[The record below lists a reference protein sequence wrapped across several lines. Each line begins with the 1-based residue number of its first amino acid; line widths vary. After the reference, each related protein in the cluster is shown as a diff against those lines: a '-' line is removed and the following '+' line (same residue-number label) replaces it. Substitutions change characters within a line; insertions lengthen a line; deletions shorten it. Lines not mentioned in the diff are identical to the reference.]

1 MKKLLFCAL
10 YLFTLTNSFSQNW
23 GDNQPLK
30 SIIEPYKSR
39 GYINWN
45 PVPNANYIVNIYS
58 KDDNGVYSFIE
69 SNSTE
74 LTYARLNLNY
84 LVQPNIFYTISVVNS
99 VNGLIIQVGDYSPVA
114 PDYNPFIETCSID
127 CIGKSYAWTLY
138 LGQQVDGNWS
148 ITDPGKVFL
157 RDAYDYIDQSN
168 GFYAP
173 YYQAISITSYSA
185 LTISH
190 PYKIITDNGIYG
202 STPIYLYDHIQ
213 INSNTP
219 GGPFYDRQ
227 GNLVTNGWL
236 IEKKMD
242 EYDYMR
248 YDLTSLINPSAT
260 FCDMNLSGSGGWIST
275 FNTYLDSTSTQQQ
288 PTSSPFVP
296 INQIPTT
303 LWCDVAIG
311 SPNSPGDYLDPSE
324 PYDYNDLVY
333 CWMQSGNPVP
343 ASVIEVLNCIELLDG
358 FSGVEVI
365 QIDKPIQPIRWD
377 FNDTNQQSDKIKFSE
392 LGKGLY
398 KILIFTT
405 NGKVLP
411 VIIEQK
417 SEPGVIMKNR
427 DFVKLRI
434 SPNQIQ
440 NDVLK
445 FKVCSEKNLHATI
458 RIHNLNGVQLFSESI
473 QVSETSDF
481 TREIPINAT
490 DYLYNQ
496 IRVTIEFDDNSF
508 LQETAIR

>member
-1 MKKLLFCAL
+1 M
-10 YLFTLTNSFSQNW
+10 
-23 GDNQPLK
+23 
-30 SIIEPYKSR
+30 
-39 GYINWN
+39 
-45 PVPNANYIVNIYS
+45 
-58 KDDNGVYSFIE
+58 
-69 SNSTE
+69 
-74 LTYARLNLNY
+74 
-84 LVQPNIFYTISVVNS
+84 
-99 VNGLIIQVGDYSPVA
+99 
-114 PDYNPFIETCSID
+114 
-127 CIGKSYAWTLY
+127 
-138 LGQQVDGNWS
+138 
-148 ITDPGKVFL
+148 
-157 RDAYDYIDQSN
+157 
-168 GFYAP
+168 
-173 YYQAISITSYSA
+173 
-185 LTISH
+185 
-190 PYKIITDNGIYG
+190 
-202 STPIYLYDHIQ
+202 
-213 INSNTP
+213 
-219 GGPFYDRQ
+219 
-227 GNLVTNGWL
+227 
-236 IEKKMD
+236 
-242 EYDYMR
+242 
-248 YDLTSLINPSAT
+248 
-260 FCDMNLSGSGGWIST
+260 
-275 FNTYLDSTSTQQQ
+275 
-288 PTSSPFVP
+288 
-296 INQIPTT
+296 
-303 LWCDVAIG
+303 
-311 SPNSPGDYLDPSE
+311 
-324 PYDYNDLVY
+324 
-333 CWMQSGNPVP
+333 
-343 ASVIEVLNCIELLDG
+343 LNCIELLDG